1 MYKYTHLYGHVK
13 RKRMITVR
21 QLGVAIG
28 VSGSAEWFISSLRA
42 FGQAV
47 GQISRVVHVSV
58 RAPFVRMHAYA
69 CLYMY
74 MHACKCMQ
82 MHACTSICMPMRYAC
97 ICEHMHAYISSI
109 GSLQG
114 HCILWPWSYLS
125 LVLFSIYLKPACI
138 VGNSDGAIAVGCRG
152 AAMLVQSIGV
162 SAHL

>member
-1 MYKYTHLYGHVK
+1 MVYFVPACVWPGSWVDFESCSC
-13 RKRMITVR
+13 
-21 QLGVAIG
+21 IG
-28 VSGSAEWFISSLRA
+28 ACTCR
-42 FGQAV
+42 
-47 GQISRVVHVSV
+47 
-58 RAPFVRMHAYA
+58 AYA
-69 CLYMY
+69 CVCMPIHIYIY
-74 MHACKCMQ
+74 IYIYACKCMH

-152 AAMLVQSIGV
+152 AAMLVQSIGI